1 MVTKIDSSSSDA
13 SSTPS
18 GNSTS
23 VAVAFSPT
31 FNSEISKSN
40 EEGMLV
46 GNVEIVIV
54 ALTVCTKPPS
64 SFTPIG
70 VPTKLI

>member
-40 EEGMLV
+40 EDGIFV

-54 ALTVCTKPPS
+54 VLTV
-64 SFTPIG
+64 
-70 VPTKLI
+70 